1 MSPEQARGG
10 EVDRRADIY
19 SLGAVLYSLLVGRPP
34 YDAADG
40 DHVTILTKILAG
52 DPVAPL
58 PSYVPQPIREVM
70 DIALAAKPKD
80 RFRTAAEFAQALEQA
95 MVASGATA
103 STSDLASAFSRY
115 LMPAMEKRRETI
127 RTALLELKRS
137 SAGKTSATIH
147 GLGGFLSTRAP
158 QASIPAATA
167 AGTTVT
173 RVEGSVPQLSVKG
186 MAPWVVV
193 PVLVTF
199 GLLAFAARTWGNKS
213 DPLSHAAPTQ
223 SVTALPLK
231 GSPEV
236 RPALANPL
244 ESETHQGGPA
254 LPTAS
259 VGSPSPSTH
268 PSSLP
273 FTIVAPSASNGAGNN
288 RSGSGPSGVIPSVA
302 SAAGPTKKAVAPP
315 PSAKAILVSPP
326 IPTPPTSASV
336 SPSKKIIEDGF

>member
-115 LMPAMEKRRETI
+115 LMPAMEKRR
-127 RTALLELKRS
+127 
-137 SAGKTSATIH
+137 
-147 GLGGFLSTRAP
+147 
-158 QASIPAATA
+158 
-167 AGTTVT
+167 
-173 RVEGSVPQLSVKG
+173 
-186 MAPWVVV
+186 
-193 PVLVTF
+193 
-199 GLLAFAARTWGNKS
+199 
-213 DPLSHAAPTQ
+213 
-223 SVTALPLK
+223 
-231 GSPEV
+231 
-236 RPALANPL
+236 
-244 ESETHQGGPA
+244 
-254 LPTAS
+254 
-259 VGSPSPSTH
+259 
-268 PSSLP
+268 
-273 FTIVAPSASNGAGNN
+273 
-288 RSGSGPSGVIPSVA
+288 
-302 SAAGPTKKAVAPP
+302 
-315 PSAKAILVSPP
+315 
-326 IPTPPTSASV
+326 
-336 SPSKKIIEDGF
+336 